1 MSLSLTG
8 DAPLDTTEAEHPVLD
23 VVDTLAGFEVHEAAN
38 MFPLIQG
45 AAFESFVNDIATN
58 GQMEPAVIDQQ
69 GRLLDG
75 RNRARACE
83 HLGITV
89 KVRTYDGADPVAFVV
104 SHNLHRRH
112 LTDSQRAMIAGR
124 LATRATGHRDRATDG
139 SGGSY
144 EPPAPKRSDA
154 ASLLNVSVSA
164 VQKAK
169 IVLRN
174 GTDALAA
181 LVADGHS
188 PVTTAARVA
197 DLSADEQDAYAEKVR
212 AGADPVETAPPDLKQ
227 KAWHKRRK
235 EEAPPKPARPPSEYG
250 NRRRHA
256 AQLDALVVA
265 LDGATSAFHGVA
277 HLDVSVN
284 EEEATRLTGDL
295 SKQIRSLNRI
305 LSLIKERTP

>member
-1 MSLSLTG
+1 MS
-8 DAPLDTTEAEHPVLD
+8 DPM
-23 VVDTLAGFEVHEAAN
+23 AGYEVHDAAN
-38 MFPLIQG
+38 LFPLIQG
-45 AAFESFVNDIATN
+45 ADFEAFVQDIGAN
-58 GQMEPAVIDQQ
+58 GQMEPAVLDEQ

-83 HLGITV
+83 RLGITL
-89 KVRTYDGADPVAFVV
+89 KVRTYLGADPVGFVV

-124 LATRATGHRDRATDG
+124 LANRPSGHRDG
-139 SGGSY
+139 MVPKSGGSY
-144 EPPAPKRSDA
+144 EHPAKKRSDA
-154 ASLLNVSVSA
+154 ASLLNVSTSS

-169 IVLRN
+169 VVLRD
-174 GTDALAA
+174 GTEALAH
-181 LVADGHS
+181 LVADGHV
-188 PVTTAARVA
+188 PVATAARVA
-197 DLSADEQDAYAEKVR
+197 GELTSDEQDAYAEKVR
-212 AGADPVETAPPDLKQ
+212 AGADPVKSAPPNLNQQ
-227 KAWHKRRK
+227 KYDKTRK
-235 EEAPPKPARPPSEYG
+235 ETAPPKPARPPSEYG

-265 LDGATSAFHGVA
+265 LDGATSAFHGVK

-284 EEEATRLTGDL
+284 EEEATRLSGDL